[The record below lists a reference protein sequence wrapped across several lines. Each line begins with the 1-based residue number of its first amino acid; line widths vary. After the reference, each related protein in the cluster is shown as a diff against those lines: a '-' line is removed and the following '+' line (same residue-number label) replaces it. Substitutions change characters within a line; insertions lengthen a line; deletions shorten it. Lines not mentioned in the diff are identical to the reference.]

1 MDYLLQGNFVMID
14 FFLLQNSIIEYTKD
28 DFIAFLQSRG
38 IKEPAIF
45 TDESL
50 DLDKYKADFSIFVDF
65 DSYSIEELSS
75 DSQNATLTMDL
86 YLVRRNADP
95 KSLKTGLLS
104 ATSAFYDWFFKK
116 DGCNRSFAGLV
127 DFGRIKEVD
136 FYDAVSGSINIKIAQ
151 IVIEAQIEL

>member
-1 MDYLLQGNFVMID
+1 MID

-28 DFIAFLQSRG
+28 NFIAFLQSRG

-65 DSYSIEELSS
+65 DSY
-75 DSQNATLTMDL
+75 T
-86 YLVRRNADP
+86 
-95 KSLKTGLLS
+95 
-104 ATSAFYDWFFKK
+104 
-116 DGCNRSFAGLV
+116 NRSFAGLV